1 MFKIEGIDME
11 FPQMGKEPK
20 IGYSNEYIEKN
31 MMSGKIRRIYKG
43 KRLVATF
50 TYAFL
55 TDSQRNILFQLL
67 TTQSNQGYVNVEID
81 NPFGT
86 FSGEALIEINNDQ
99 SRFCYSEVLND
110 YVWTNFTL
118 SIKGVGYDN

>member
-1 MFKIEGIDME
+1 MFKIEDIDME

-20 IGYSNEYIEKN
+20 VGYSEEYIEKN
-31 MMSGKIRRIYKG
+31 MISGNIRRIYKG
-43 KRLVATF
+43 KRLYATF

-55 TDSQRNILFQLL
+55 TDEQRSIISQLL
-67 TTQSNQGYVNVEID
+67 STQATQGYVNVEIS

-86 FSGEALIEINNDQ
+86 FDGEALIELNNDQ
-99 SRFCYSEVLND
+99 SRFCYSEILND

-118 SIKGVGYDN
+118 NIRAVGYDN

>member
-1 MFKIEGIDME
+1 MLKIEGIDME

-20 IGYSNEYIEKN
+20 VGYSEEYIEKN
-31 MMSGKIRRIYKG
+31 MISGNIRRIYKG
-43 KRLVATF
+43 KRLYATF

-55 TDSQRNILFQLL
+55 TDEQRSIISQLL
-67 TTQSNQGYVNVEID
+67 STQATQGYVNVEIS

-86 FSGEALIEINNDQ
+86 FDGEALIELNNDQ
-99 SRFCYSEVLND
+99 SRFCYSEILND

-118 SIKGVGYDN
+118 NIKAVGYDN